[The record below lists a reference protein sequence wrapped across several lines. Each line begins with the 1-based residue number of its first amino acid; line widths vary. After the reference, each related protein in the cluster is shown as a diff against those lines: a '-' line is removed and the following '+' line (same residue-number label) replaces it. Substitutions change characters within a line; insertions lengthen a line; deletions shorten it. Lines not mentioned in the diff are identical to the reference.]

1 MSKLNLYYL
10 ENCPFCI
17 KVLDY
22 LEDKNFDIELTE
34 INEVDMAREFLKKNG
49 GKIQV
54 PCLFIDGDPLYESDD
69 IIEWFKDNLEN
80 K

>member
-1 MSKLNLYYL
+1 MSELNLYYL

-22 LEDKNFDIELTE
+22 LENKNFDIELTE

>member
-1 MSKLNLYYL
+1 VSELNLYYL

-22 LEDKNFDIELTE
+22 LENKNFDIELTE

>member
-1 MSKLNLYYL
+1 VSKLNLYYL

-34 INEVDMAREFLKKNG
+34 INEVDGAREFLKENG

>member
-1 MSKLNLYYL
+1 MSELNLYYL